1 MLKDGF
7 TEQELNDA
15 RNGML
20 QSRQVSRSQD
30 NQLASMLNNM
40 LDLDRTMQFT
50 EQLENQIR
58 ALKVDDLNAA
68 MRKHVDINKI
78 SFFKG
83 GDFANK
89 LKKP

>member
-7 TEQELNDA
+7 TEQNSTMPATGCSNHA
-15 RNGML
+15 RWADH
-20 QSRQVSRSQD
+20 QD

-40 LDLDRTMQFT
+40 LDLDRTLQFT

-68 MRKHVDINKI
+68 MRKRVDINKI

-83 GDFANK
+83 GTANK